1 MKLNFYKQKNSI
13 FLIFFYF
20 LAFYLASVNISDF
33 GIHIEE
39 KFHRLNGHYWLN
51 YLAKFF
57 GFENLQRITHLKVE
71 GIEDISLSSITRYNK
86 YGIIFDVPAAYL
98 EILLNLD
105 DITEIYYFKH
115 LLSFFIFLIS
125 SYFFYKILKKRYS
138 NFFISFIGLLLFVTT
153 PRIFGDSFLY
163 KDVLFLSIFTISFYY
178 FLETIDDF
186 TFKNLFFYSLFC
198 AMAINLR
205 IFAILLPIFFIFIL
219 LIKYSNKIKTTDFYG
234 KIFIFFSFLVFFSY
248 IFWPYLWSDP
258 ALNFVELFKSL
269 KTDLINVKI
278 LYFNDY
284 IYNNL
289 LPDTFILNWLV
300 ISNPMPQTVFFF
312 LGYIFYTRR
321 FIFRFI
327 NIKENSFHAD
337 LWRSKNERQDFTIF
351 FTFSS
356 FFFIFLF
363 LNAPFYNGWRLV
375 YFYNIFIIYFGL
387 YILNYCF
394 LILRNNKIFKSCLIL
409 ICCLQVIY
417 NLNIIY
423 KSHPYQSIYFNDL
436 LTKKFKEGFEGDYY
450 GLSSKHFFEYLSK
463 LDSRKKISIGVASH
477 TPLQRGL
484 EAISSKSKNKF
495 EIVGQEYHLADYIF
509 KNNISEIDPR
519 LNNKY
524 EIPKNFSM
532 IYSHEVNRTKIYEIY
547 KLNN

>member
-1 MKLNFYKQKNSI
+1 
-13 FLIFFYF
+13 
-20 LAFYLASVNISDF
+20 
-33 GIHIEE
+33 
-39 KFHRLNGHYWLN
+39 
-51 YLAKFF
+51 
-57 GFENLQRITHLKVE
+57 
-71 GIEDISLSSITRYNK
+71 
-86 YGIIFDVPAAYL
+86 
-98 EILLNLD
+98 
-105 DITEIYYFKH
+105 
-115 LLSFFIFLIS
+115 
-125 SYFFYKILKKRYS
+125 
-138 NFFISFIGLLLFVTT
+138 
-153 PRIFGDSFLY
+153 
-163 KDVLFLSIFTISFYY
+163 
-178 FLETIDDF
+178 
-186 TFKNLFFYSLFC
+186 
-198 AMAINLR
+198 
-205 IFAILLPIFFIFIL
+205 
-219 LIKYSNKIKTTDFYG
+219 
-234 KIFIFFSFLVFFSY
+234 
-248 IFWPYLWSDP
+248 
-258 ALNFVELFKSL
+258 
-269 KTDLINVKI
+269 
-278 LYFNDY
+278 
-284 IYNNL
+284 
-289 LPDTFILNWLV
+289 
-300 ISNPMPQTVFFF
+300 MPQTVFFF

-423 KSHPYQSIYFNDL
+423 KSHPYQSIYFKDL

-450 GLSSKHFFEYLSK
+450 GLSSKHCFEYLSK